1 MVNKSGKYRH
11 DDLQAKHFDRHP
23 KEEGT
28 PIKQMY
34 FGDKADKRD
43 PNTINKRK
51 NRL

>member
-1 MVNKSGKYRH
+1 MVNKSGTCRH
-11 DDLQAKHFDRHP
+11 DDLQKKHFGDHK
-23 KEEGT
+23 KEEGK

-51 NRL
+51 NKL